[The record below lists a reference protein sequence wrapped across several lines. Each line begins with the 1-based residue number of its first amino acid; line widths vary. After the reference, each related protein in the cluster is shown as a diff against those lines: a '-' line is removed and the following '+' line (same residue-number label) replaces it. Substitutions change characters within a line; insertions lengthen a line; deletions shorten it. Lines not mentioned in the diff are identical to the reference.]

1 MNAFDRLDPLR
12 TLVVS
17 LASVGFPISRIAE
30 CLNLP
35 EQSLR
40 QYFPYELDFART
52 QTEVQARAV
61 LTHMVKS
68 GRYPAVTQSLLK
80 PPPLPPAEFNP
91 NCSPRGPI
99 LRPLDTTK
107 PLDIIFYRND
117 GEPNAED

>member
-1 MNAFDRLDPLR
+1 MNTFDRLDSLR

-35 EQSLR
+35 QQSLR
-40 QYFPYELDFART
+40 QHFPREFDLARIR
-52 QTEVQARAV
+52 TEMQARAA
-61 LTHMVKS
+61 LTHMAKS
-68 GRYPAVTQSLLK
+68 SRHPAVTQSLLK